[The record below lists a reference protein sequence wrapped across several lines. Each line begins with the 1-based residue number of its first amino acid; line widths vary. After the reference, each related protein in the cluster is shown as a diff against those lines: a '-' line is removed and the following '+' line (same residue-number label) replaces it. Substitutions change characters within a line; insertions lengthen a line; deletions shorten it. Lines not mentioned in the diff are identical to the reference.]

1 MIVTDSDSLPH
12 NRTSFI
18 RAMGGL
24 VEQTN
29 ERTTSLQSVAERI
42 TDMKVCCLSNGSL
55 YVVSDSWSAS
65 IILDVVD

>member
-1 MIVTDSDSLPH
+1 MIASDSEYLPQ

-42 TDMKVCCLSNGSL
+42 ADLKVWEYDLS
-55 YVVSDSWSAS
+55 VA
-65 IILDVVD
+65 